1 MPTALVPPQISK
13 DDHMGLKPLAIARRS
28 GAASCGFAFVAALA
42 FVGCQS
48 FAPAGLGS
56 LTAKQR
62 EQKIVKQAANDP
74 FPSPSDVGLG
84 GNEKAKKL

>member
-1 MPTALVPPQISK
+1 
-13 DDHMGLKPLAIARRS
+13 MGLMLLAAGRLARTAS
-28 GAASCGFAFVAALA
+28 LGIVLAAGFAL
-42 FVGCQS
+42 VGCQS

-84 GNEKAKKL
+84 GNDKAKTL

>member
-1 MPTALVPPQISK
+1 
-13 DDHMGLKPLAIARRS
+13 MGLMPLVDGRLSRT
-28 GAASCGFAFVAALA
+28 ASLGFALAAA
-42 FVGCQS
+42 FALVGCQS

-84 GNEKAKKL
+84 GNDKAKTL

>member
-1 MPTALVPPQISK
+1 MS
-13 DDHMGLKPLAIARRS
+13 DHLSEGYPMGLMQLANGRQSRTTS
-28 GAASCGFAFVAALA
+28 LGLVFAAAFAL
-42 FVGCQS
+42 VGCQS

-62 EQKIVKQAANDP
+62 EQKVIKQAANDP

-84 GNEKAKKL
+84 GNDKAKTL

>member
-1 MPTALVPPQISK
+1 
-13 DDHMGLKPLAIARRS
+13 MGLMPRAERRPS
-28 GAASCGFAFVAALA
+28 RTASLGFALAAA
-42 FVGCQS
+42 FALVGCQS

-74 FPSPSDVGLG
+74 FPSPQDVGLG
-84 GNEKAKKL
+84 GNDKAKAL

>member
-1 MPTALVPPQISK
+1 
-13 DDHMGLKPLAIARRS
+13 MGLKLL
-28 GAASCGFAFVAALA
+28 AASRLSRTASRGLLLVAGLAL
-42 FVGCQS
+42 VGCQS
-48 FAPAGLGS
+48 FAPAGLGT

-84 GNEKAKKL
+84 GNDKAKTL

>member
-1 MPTALVPPQISK
+1 MRLT
-13 DDHMGLKPLAIARRS
+13 PLAASRQSRT
-28 GAASCGFAFVAALA
+28 AALGLVAAFAL
-42 FVGCQS
+42 VGCQS

-74 FPSPSDVGLG
+74 FPSPQDVGLG
-84 GNEKAKKL
+84 GNDKAKSL

>member
-1 MPTALVPPQISK
+1 MAL
-13 DDHMGLKPLAIARRS
+13 MPLAAGRQSRT
-28 GAASCGFAFVAALA
+28 ASRGLALA
-42 FVGCQS
+42 AAFALVGCQS

-56 LTAKQR
+56 LTAKHR

-84 GNEKAKKL
+84 GNDKAKTL

>member
-1 MPTALVPPQISK
+1 MRLTPLAASRQSRTAALV
-13 DDHMGLKPLAIARRS
+13 L
-28 GAASCGFAFVAALA
+28 VAAFAL
-42 FVGCQS
+42 VGCQS

-74 FPSPSDVGLG
+74 FPSPKDVGLG
-84 GNEKAKKL
+84 GNDKAKEL

>member
-1 MPTALVPPQISK
+1 MGLMQLDDSRRPCSAARAALLLASTALV
-13 DDHMGLKPLAIARRS
+13 
-28 GAASCGFAFVAALA
+28 
-42 FVGCQS
+42 GCAG

-56 LTAKQR
+56 LSAKHH

-84 GNEKAKKL
+84 SAEKTKTL